1 LQGLSQLKALYKDTW
16 EGIISNCSLFTFLGT
31 NDLES
36 KKYVVEKL
44 GKTTVRL
51 ETKSHSQSN
60 TGGSTSNNE
69 QYDSRDLV
77 TVDELP
83 KILKKNSRFGGSCI
97 LFIDEFSPF
106 YRPKFNTKNHP
117 KSHLT
122 GSSFA
127 DGIPNNTDI
136 IKVYGNKIKPPK
148 PPKCDVR
155 KLIEDIEDFENGEE
169 FLQMSEFEG
178 DLLDGE
184 EDVKKFTEGNY
195 E

>member
-1 LQGLSQLKALYKDTW
+1 
-16 EGIISNCSLFTFLGT
+16 LGT

-117 KSHLT
+117 KWHLT
-122 GSSFA
+122 GSSFPDDPSRA
-127 DGIPNNTDI
+127 GRIPNNTDI
-136 IKVYGNKIKPPK
+136 IEVYSNKIKPPK

-169 FLQMSEFEG
+169 FLHMSEFEG
-178 DLLDGE
+178 DLLE
-184 EDVKKFTEGNY
+184 ENSNVI
-195 E
+195 